1 MTFDEDAPIEE
12 AEDEVKFDSNM
23 VITIAI
29 IVAVGMILAGG
40 GLIIYEIVSAK
51 NSCEEMNYDYDF
63 NIPYEHLCNSKPFFK
78 YNTGWDFEKRFNISE
93 FNLDRI
99 VYP

>member
-1 MTFDEDAPIEE
+1 MEYEPIEE
-12 AEDEVKFDSNM
+12 AEDSFKFNSDI
-23 VITIAI
+23 VIAI
-29 IVAVGMILAGG
+29 AIVVAVGMILAGG

-63 NIPYEHLCNSKPFFK
+63 NIPYEHLCDGKPFFK
-78 YNTGWDFEKRFNISE
+78 YNTGWDFEKEFNISE
-93 FNLDRI
+93 FSLDRI